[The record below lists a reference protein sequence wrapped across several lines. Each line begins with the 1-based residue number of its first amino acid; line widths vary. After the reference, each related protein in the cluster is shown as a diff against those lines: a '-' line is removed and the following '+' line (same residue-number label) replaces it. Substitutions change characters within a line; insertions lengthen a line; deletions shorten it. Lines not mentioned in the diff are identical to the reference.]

1 MRLYTL
7 FVPFLLLP
15 SFVHSGGIPVIDA
28 TAIARQITQYQQ
40 TLKDYSTQL
49 KTLGV
54 ENQQHLQMVK
64 DYQQQIKEYKDY
76 LHQVQ
81 GLRNIISRK
90 DWDAL
95 FHTVSSYYGT
105 GTYAGIATNINS
117 GASLRDHIDRSIGEL
132 YSIPPKTTEVSKQMS
147 PLVRNSQ
154 AWLETAGKR
163 RNLYEQYRSQMEIV
177 ARNNN
182 ELSSRS
188 NKIQR
193 SRSLFKL
200 DDKTDLQALQNVAT
214 SNYHILDE
222 LQASNQIQ
230 NQVLLHQ
237 NQRVIQALDAA
248 ESVRLREYQ
257 RLKALLNRPVQKNSF
272 HWSEVEF

>member
-1 MRLYTL
+1 M
-7 FVPFLLLP
+7 
-15 SFVHSGGIPVIDA
+15 
-28 TAIARQITQYQQ
+28 
-40 TLKDYSTQL
+40 
-49 KTLGV
+49 
-54 ENQQHLQMVK
+54 
-64 DYQQQIKEYKDY
+64 
-76 LHQVQ
+76 
-81 GLRNIISRK
+81 
-90 DWDAL
+90 
-95 FHTVSSYYGT
+95 
-105 GTYAGIATNINS
+105 
-117 GASLRDHIDRSIGEL
+117 RDHIDRSIGEL

-163 RNLYEQYRSQMEIV
+163 RNLYEQYRSQMQIV
-177 ARNNN
+177 AHNNN